1 MVEKRRKVCPV
12 LCNTILLVF
21 LYLSCL
27 TWMEPSTHL
36 TTILSSTGKKGDA
49 AEAVPMEEGS
59 NDANKE

>member
-1 MVEKRRKVCPV
+1 
-12 LCNTILLVF
+12 
-21 LYLSCL
+21 
-27 TWMEPSTHL
+27 MEPSTHL